1 MLRRLVGE
9 RQVMDGLEGNERDS
23 RESMKNL

>member
-9 RQVMDGLEGNERDS
+9 RQVMDGLEDNERDS